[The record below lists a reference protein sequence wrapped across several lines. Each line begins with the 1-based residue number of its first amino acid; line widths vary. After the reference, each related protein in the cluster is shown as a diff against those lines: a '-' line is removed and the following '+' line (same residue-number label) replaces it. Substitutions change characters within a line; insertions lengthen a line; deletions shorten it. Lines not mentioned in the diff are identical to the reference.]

1 MDLPADIKVFL
12 LNHPFLEFT
21 DDGKKIKCTLNGH
34 DCPCNLTELQNFTK
48 GKKYQKLS
56 STAEFNYG
64 QYEPHVVPSSKQ
76 PNHLFCKLT
85 LRHINRLPHQVLRH
99 VNGKRF
105 QKAKKK
111 YEVCVQQGVEYIPA
125 SLRQKKPR
133 DRDGERGRNTHRGN
147 TQRGNG
153 AWAPDSSDEGGSD
166 SEDSMSDLYP
176 SSLFSLQK
184 ETEEGMEAEKE
195 DDFKTDDDEE
205 MEVDK
210 QAPQKRKKVQSGGF
224 QKKFKNHNLK
234 RKGLKTNVKVKNVK

>member
-1 MDLPADIKVFL
+1 MEDLPADIKAFL

-56 STAEFNYG
+56 STAEFNYSH
-64 QYEPHVVPSSKQ
+64 YEPHVVPSSKQ

-111 YEVCVQQGVEYIPA
+111 YEACVQQGVEYIPA

-153 AWAPDSSDEGGSD
+153 EWAPDSSDEGGSD

-195 DDFKTDDDEE
+195 DDFKTDDE

-210 QAPQKRKKVQSGGF
+210 QAPQKRKQVQAGGF